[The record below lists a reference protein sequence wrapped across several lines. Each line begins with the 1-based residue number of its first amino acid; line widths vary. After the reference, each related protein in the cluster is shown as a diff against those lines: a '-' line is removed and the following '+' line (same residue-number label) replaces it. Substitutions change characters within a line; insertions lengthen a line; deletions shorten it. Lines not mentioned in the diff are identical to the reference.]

1 MLNAMIN
8 VYNEEYQP
16 LNPIKEVNRNKGH
29 IDYTC
34 TIKGFINKSYGKYGK
49 GDVD

>member
-8 VYNEEYQP
+8 FYNAEYQP
-16 LNPIKEVNRNKGH
+16 KNPLKEINHKKGH
-29 IDYTC
+29 IDYNC
-34 TIKGFINKSYGKYGK
+34 TIKDFINKSYGKYGK